1 MSSLARGRLRE
12 KHDALVEA
20 LEGRVGPHQRF
31 LLAIQLRHLDS
42 IDRFI
47 ADVSAQIEE
56 RLRPFESQL
65 SRLETVP
72 GIGRRTAET
81 ILAEVGPDM
90 SRFPSSRHLASWA
103 GLCPGSHESA
113 GKSRSG
119 RARKGSPWLR
129 STLVEAARAAGRSS
143 TYLGALS
150 HRLTARRGVK
160 RATFAVAHNLLVIA
174 FHILSKGVDF
184 KDLGSGYFDERD
196 RDRTTKRL
204 TRRLEGLGYQVALTP
219 AS

>member
-1 MSSLARGRLRE
+1 M
-12 KHDALVEA
+12 
-20 LEGRVGPHQRF
+20 
-31 LLAIQLRHLDS
+31 
-42 IDRFI
+42 
-47 ADVSAQIEE
+47 
-56 RLRPFESQL
+56 
-65 SRLETVP
+65 P

-81 ILAEVGPDM
+81 ILAEIGPDM

-129 STLVEAARAAGRSS
+129 STLVEAAKAAGRSS

-160 RATFAVAHNLLVIA
+160 RATFAVAHNLIVIA
-174 FHILSKGVDF
+174 FHILSRGVDF